1 MSERVLKK
9 VRHEVGCLWVILGVS
24 LAVSS
29 AMISDAARSFSANG
43 IFEFGLIIFMARMLE
58 FVAGI
63 FWLLLTLR
71 VMRELLKIR
80 ERRKNLFL
88 LRGVVRAV
96 DEEIS
101 GIMRDLIA
109 FYRGYYGEIRILLMF
124 LFLTG
129 LVMIASEVY
138 AIYLNAIAI
147 EEFLFLL
154 SMGILTLVYS
164 LATLWYISERWGK
177 KLFRIKNEE
186 KILSDF
192 LGEAC

>member
-1 MSERVLKK
+1 
-9 VRHEVGCLWVILGVS
+9 
-24 LAVSS
+24 
-29 AMISDAARSFSANG
+29 
-43 IFEFGLIIFMARMLE
+43 
-58 FVAGI
+58 
-63 FWLLLTLR
+63 
-71 VMRELLKIR
+71 MREFLKIR
-80 ERRKNLFL
+80 EKRKNLFL
-88 LRGVVRAV
+88 LCGAVRAA

-109 FYRGYYGEIRILLMF
+109 FYRGCYGEIRILLIF

-138 AIYLNAIAI
+138 AVYFNAIAI
-147 EEFLFLL
+147 EEFLFFL
-154 SMGILTLVYS
+154 SISILTLVYS
-164 LATLWYISERWGK
+164 VATLWYIGERWGK